1 MENNKMKGIVS
12 ELKEMPN
19 DDVGTPIGE
28 SDGLVIERE
37 TNGKLSFWKDPRSL
51 DKDKFKRF
59 AR

>member
-1 MENNKMKGIVS
+1 MKGIVS